1 MSNYYAVG
9 SVKVLGDND
18 EQDTGVPLRRQ
29 DCRHKETGFVLQCW
43 NNYSRAKHT
52 ELEEQK

>member
-9 SVKVLGDND
+9 SVKVLGDKD
-18 EQDTGVPLRRQ
+18 EQDTGMPLGRQ
-29 DCRHKETGFVLQCW
+29 DCRHRETGFVLQGW